1 MEIIGYGLAILIG
14 VSLGL
19 IGSGGSIL
27 TIPILVYLMHII
39 PSEATTYSLFVV
51 GISALV
57 GSFKGAKDTL
67 VDFKMTFYFG
77 VPGIVAIFIM
87 RKFLLP
93 MIPTVLCKVYT
104 VDFTKELLVMLV
116 FAVLMIWV
124 SLSMIFKKNINDEN
138 NQQVN
143 FAKIVLQGVFV
154 GLLTGFVGV
163 GGGFLIIPA
172 LVFSA
177 KLPMTK
183 AIATSLVII
192 AANALVGFL
201 GSLNT
206 HAIDW
211 TLLLIFTIFSLLGI
225 LLGIYLRKKISNEKL
240 KPIFGWVVLATGIY
254 ILIKELFFIH

>member
-1 MEIIGYGLAILIG
+1 MEMIGYGLAILIG

-27 TIPILVYLMHII
+27 TIPILVYLMDIK
-39 PSEATTYSLFVV
+39 PSEATTYSLFIV

-57 GSFKGAKDTL
+57 GSIKGAKDKLLDYT
-67 VDFKMTFYFG
+67 MAFYFG
-77 VPGIVAIFIM
+77 LPSIIAIFVM

-93 MIPTVLCKVYT
+93 MIPIVVYKGFT
-104 VDFTKELLVMLV
+104 VDITKELLVMLV
-116 FAVLMIWV
+116 FALLMIWV
-124 SLSMIFKKNINDEN
+124 SLSMIFKKPIDEESTKPMN
-138 NQQVN
+138 G
-143 FAKIVLQGVFV
+143 KKLVLRGVFV

-177 KLPMTK
+177 RLPMSK
-183 AIATSLVII
+183 AIATSLIII

-201 GSLNT
+201 GSLNL
-206 HAIDW
+206 HIINW
-211 TLLLIFTIFSLLGI
+211 SILLTFTFFSLLGI
-225 LLGIYLRKKISNEKL
+225 FLGIFLRKKISNEKL

>member
-1 MEIIGYGLAILIG
+1 MEMIGYGLAILIG

-27 TIPILVYLMHII
+27 TIPILVYLMHIN

-51 GISALV
+51 GISASV
-57 GSFKGAKDTL
+57 GCFKGAKDKLLDYT
-67 VDFKMTFYFG
+67 MAIYFG
-77 VPGIVAIFIM
+77 LPSIIAIFIM

-93 MIPTVLCKVYT
+93 LIPTVLGKIYS

-116 FAVLMIWV
+116 FAALMIWV
-124 SLSMIFKKNINDEN
+124 SLSMIFKNPIKEEN
-138 NQQVN
+138 QHPIHFV
-143 FAKIVLQGVFV
+143 KIVFQGIFV

-172 LVFSA
+172 LVFSV
-177 KLPMTK
+177 KLPMNK

-206 HAIDW
+206 HVINW
-211 TLLLIFTIFSLLGI
+211 SLLLTFTLFSLFGI
-225 LLGIYLRKKISNEKL
+225 FLGIYLRKKISNEKL
-240 KPIFGWVVLATGIY
+240 KPIFGFIVLATGIY
-254 ILIKELFFIH
+254 ILFKELFFIY